1 MGLLDLPA
9 PLFGVVDQALAT
21 FLPAVIRLALWGV
34 LAGLLTMLV
43 YRRLSNQERIQALKA
58 QQKSA
63 QREIADFD
71 GELGDLFPL
80 IRHALGLGMRQL
92 GLALGPALLA
102 TIPVLFLL
110 VWVAGNFGYRL
121 PDAGSAVQ
129 VTAPEPPGSAPALS
143 WRPAEG
149 ATATPEG
156 WNVAW
161 PESGPGLEL
170 RESEL
175 VLLRLP
181 IEEPVPVIHKRQWWN
196 LFMANPIGYLPDEAG
211 IDMVQMALPQQQF
224 LALGPGWMRGWMF
237 TFFGVFLLSSIA
249 FKIILKID

>member
-9 PLFGVVDQALAT
+9 PLFGVIDQALAVV
-21 FLPAVIRLALWGV
+21 LPAVIRLALWGV

-43 YRRLSNQERIQALKA
+43 YRRLSNQDRIQGLKA
-58 QQKSA
+58 EQKSA

-71 GELGDLFPL
+71 GEIGELFPL

-121 PDAGSAVQ
+121 PAAGSVIH
-129 VTAPEPPGSAPALS
+129 VTAPEPPGSGPALS
-143 WRPAEG
+143 WHPAERAK
-149 ATATPEG
+149 ATVTG
-156 WNVAW
+156 WDIDW
-161 PESGPGLEL
+161 PGPGQTLEL
-170 RESEL
+170 RQSEL
-175 VLLRLP
+175 VLLQLP
-181 IEEPVPVIHKRQWWN
+181 ITEPVPVIHKRRWWN

-211 IDMVQMALPQQQF
+211 IGMAQMTLPQQQF
-224 LALGPGWMRGWMF
+224 MNFGPGWIRGWMF

-249 FKIILKID
+249 FKVLLKIE